1 MATFFCTN
9 CGERMCN
16 SSNDNLFENYLIK
29 TNVDYL
35 EEKKYN
41 KIVERVNKEYEEK
54 RKDPEFGVD
63 YKDVDTWFDIC
74 FELGQDAWICPKCKT
89 MHVFKRDSNEL
100 ESVYKI
106 DNSWKDKV
114 KDNREKSCGCI
125 ILKDNKALLVG
136 ARDDNGELFWSF
148 PKGHQEDGETD
159 METASRETKEETN
172 LDVKIID
179 NEPIKTGHLVHGG
192 IAYKEILLFIAEP
205 LNNEIK
211 MQEDE
216 VEKVKWVKIDEAGKY
231 FDGYYSDAWGELLN
245 RLNN

>member
-41 KIVERVNKEYEEK
+41 KIVKRVNEEYKEK
-54 RKDPEFGVD
+54 QKDPEFGND
-63 YKDVDTWFDIC
+63 YKDVDTWFDVC

-89 MHVFKRDSNEL
+89 MFVFKRNSNEL

-106 DNSWKDKV
+106 DNSWKDKI
-114 KDNREKSCGCI
+114 KKKREKSCGCI
-125 ILKDNKALLVG
+125 ILKDNKMLLIG
-136 ARDDNGELFWSF
+136 ANDDGGKLFWSF
-148 PKGHQEDGETD
+148 PKGYQEDGETD
-159 METASRETKEETN
+159 METAIRETKEETN
-172 LDVKIID
+172 LNVRIVD

-192 IAYKEILLFIAEP
+192 TVYKEILLFIAEP
-205 LNNEIK
+205 LSDDIK
-211 MQEDE
+211 IQEDE
-216 VEKVKWVKIDEAGKY
+216 IEKAEWVKIDEAGKY

>member
-29 TNVDYL
+29 ANVDYL

-41 KIVERVNKEYEEK
+41 KIVGRVNIEYKEK
-54 RKDPEFGVD
+54 RKDPEFGND
-63 YKDVDTWFDIC
+63 YKDVDTWFDVC

-89 MHVFKRDSNEL
+89 MFVFKRNSSEL

-106 DNSWKDKV
+106 DDSWKDKT
-114 KDNREKSCGCI
+114 KNKREKSCGCI
-125 ILKDNKALLVG
+125 ILKDNRVLLIG
-136 ARDDNGELFWSF
+136 AKDDDGKLFWSF

-159 METASRETKEETN
+159 IETAIRETKEETGI
-172 LDVKIID
+172 DVKIVD
-179 NEPIKTGHLVHGG
+179 NESIKTGHLVHGG
-192 IAYKEILLFIAEP
+192 TAYKEIILFVAEP
-205 LNNEIK
+205 LNDEIK
-211 MQEDE
+211 KQEDE